1 MTEGIVKHLRNEV
14 EDITE
19 EGIKENLPN
28 MIMIDLYVRHY
39 FRGEVVKTL
48 VDAGLKVACF
58 GAGWDLL
65 DCRHPENII
74 NGRLQDSY
82 GCLKAISQAKIS
94 LNVMPWFKEGA
105 HEPRL

>member
-1 MTEGIVKHLRNEV
+1 MGS
-14 EDITE
+14 
-19 EGIKENLPN
+19 
-28 MIMIDLYVRHY
+28 
-39 FRGEVVKTL
+39 
-48 VDAGLKVACF
+48 
-58 GAGWDLL
+58 L

-105 HEPRL
+105 HDRVFNSMLNGAVCFTDWSLYFEENMKVGGSLYLRTGQTGGIAGEDKAAAWRPGKMGAYTADCL